1 MQRDC
6 LTVIRERRSI
16 REFSNR
22 KVDPLII
29 KKLVEYGNYAPSAG
43 NLQARDFVIVTEKKR
58 EELAE
63 AALGQKVIREAPA
76 VIVVCAN
83 IPRSSKKYGK
93 RGTLFAIQDASAAAQ
108 NILLAAHALG
118 LGACW
123 VGAFREKMVSEILGL
138 PEGVIPVAM
147 IAVGYPKSIPPS
159 PGRVDVEKLIHWGR
173 W

>member
-6 LTVIRERRSI
+6 LAVIRERRSI

-22 KVDPLII
+22 KVDPLIL
-29 KKLVEYGNYAPSAG
+29 KKLVEYGNCAPSAG
-43 NLQARDFVIVTEKKR
+43 NLQARDFVIVTERKD
-58 EELAE
+58 ELAE

-93 RGTLFAIQDASAAAQ
+93 RGTLFAIQDASIAAQ

-123 VGAFREKMVSEILGL
+123 VGAFKESMVSEILGL

-147 IAVGYPKSIPPS
+147 IAVGYPKSIPPN
-159 PGRVDVEKLIHWGR
+159 PGRVEVERLIHWGR